1 MSASSNTSE
10 KAKTHC
16 DAVKRSIL
24 STTSILH
31 NSASSSSHLNV
42 TRKAINNGAKLN
54 SQLNQQH
61 HHQHQQQQANHQL
74 KQKRE
79 TEAANKQDSAAH
91 FQRESQKL
99 SSDVQKVLRQ
109 EQELQKQL
117 YSGSNVAPGW
127 LRVNHNNKVIYIRWV
142 HDDAHELH
150 RGYGERM

>member
-16 DAVKRSIL
+16 DAVKSKRSIL

-42 TRKAINNGAKLN
+42 TRKAVNNGAKLN

-61 HHQHQQQQANHQL
+61 LLPQQQQQRHRLHHQHQQQQANHQL

-91 FQRESQKL
+91 FQSESQKL

-127 LRVNHNNKVIYIRWV
+127 LRVNHNNKVIYIR
-142 HDDAHELH
+142 
-150 RGYGERM
+150 

>member
-16 DAVKRSIL
+16 DAVKSKRSIL

-42 TRKAINNGAKLN
+42 TRKAVNNGAKLN
-54 SQLNQQH
+54 SQLNQQHLLPQQQRHRLH

-91 FQRESQKL
+91 FQSESQKL

-127 LRVNHNNKVIYIRWV
+127 LRVNHNNKVIYIR
-142 HDDAHELH
+142 
-150 RGYGERM
+150 